1 MKRFFRR
8 LFHRD
13 EHLMSCAEV
22 GALVHEYLDGVL
34 DPQRSARLKAHIE
47 DCRRCGLEVE
57 TYNRIKRSLASRPHT
72 VEAESLARLRAFG
85 ERIASG
91 QEPIEP

>member
-1 MKRFFRR
+1 MKGLFSRFVQ
-8 LFHRD
+8 RD
-13 EHLMSCAEV
+13 EQPMSCAEV
-22 GALVHEYLDGVL
+22 GTLVHEYLDGVL
-34 DPQRSARLKAHIE
+34 DPKRSARLKAHIE

-57 TYNRIKRSLASRPHT
+57 TYERIKQTLATRRGT
-72 VEAESLARLRAFG
+72 VEADSLARLKAFG